1 MMMFIDYICKLE
13 GNFFSSEFKI
23 FSKGKNVNEPIRT
36 KYALS
41 RKRKDLL
48 PNMLKVVKHHETLR
62 CYDTRIEAYVVIVG
76 IAMVTQGQS

>member
-23 FSKGKNVNEPIRT
+23 FSIGKNVKEPIRT

-41 RKRKDLL
+41 RKTKRFASLY
-48 PNMLKVVKHHETLR
+48 VKS
-62 CYDTRIEAYVVIVG
+62 C
-76 IAMVTQGQS
+76 